1 MKKIFKETKKKYMK
15 KIMIDANNNY
25 RNYQNKHK
33 FFNFKM
39 MLMLII
45 SDIVNLIFIKLTAII
60 IKYFLLKMIDI
71 VI

>member
-1 MKKIFKETKKKYMK
+1 
-15 KIMIDANNNY
+15 MIDANNNY

-33 FFNFKM
+33 FFNFKI

>member
-1 MKKIFKETKKKYMK
+1 MK

-25 RNYQNKHK
+25 KNYQNKHK

-45 SDIVNLIFIKLTAII
+45 SNIVNLIFIRLTAII

-71 VI
+71 II